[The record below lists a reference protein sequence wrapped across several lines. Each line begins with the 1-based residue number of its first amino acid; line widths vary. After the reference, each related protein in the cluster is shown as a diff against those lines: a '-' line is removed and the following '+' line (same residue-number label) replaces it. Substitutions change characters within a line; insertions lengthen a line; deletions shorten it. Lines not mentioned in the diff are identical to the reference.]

1 MEKKMFY
8 ALSDNCDL
16 SNLYLPTLDSVK
28 EFIENEVPNMS
39 NEDLEEHEWQIK
51 PVFMT
56 QEEFDNLPEYQ
67 F

>member
-16 SNLYLPTLDSVK
+16 SNLYLPNLEAVK
-28 EFIENEVPNMS
+28 EFIESEVTNMGTD
-39 NEDLEEHEWQIK
+39 DLTEHEWQIK

-56 QEEFDNLPEYQ
+56 QKEFDNLPEYQ